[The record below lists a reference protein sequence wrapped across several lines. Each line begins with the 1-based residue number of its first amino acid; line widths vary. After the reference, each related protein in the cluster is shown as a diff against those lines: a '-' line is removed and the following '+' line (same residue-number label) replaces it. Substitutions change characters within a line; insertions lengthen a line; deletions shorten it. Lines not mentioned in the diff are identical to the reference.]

1 MDRINAAFTYLL
13 QGCHCVPAVGHPGG
27 EVGGSRRFI
36 VFICFCHKFWNC
48 DLVRHYVSLY
58 QYKKEDARSVIP
70 LWRRWGF
77 GRKSLQQQ
85 WECLWRSAGAEKHRV
100 HVIPVFP
107 KDRTGQRRHSFA
119 ALCYKVM
126 GLRIC
131 PSWRPTHYS
140 LTIQFYGMAL
150 RSRQK
155 ALLVWVLGALT
166 VFPKLRRCVCKARP
180 RPLTSGGTTSRRFQ
194 PERKKLTKVEEE
206 NGRTRIS
213 Q

>member
-1 MDRINAAFTYLL
+1 MDRINAAFAYLL

-48 DLVRHYVSLY
+48 DLVRHCVSLY
-58 QYKKEDARSVIP
+58 QYKK
-70 LWRRWGF
+70 RRRAFSNPTLATVRFGPEKF
-77 GRKSLQQQ
+77 TAAVGMSLKVRGGRKASCSCHSRISQDQ
-85 WECLWRSAGAEKHRV
+85 
-100 HVIPVFP
+100 
-107 KDRTGQRRHSFA
+107 TGQRRHSFA

-150 RSRQK
+150 RSR
-155 ALLVWVLGALT
+155 
-166 VFPKLRRCVCKARP
+166 
-180 RPLTSGGTTSRRFQ
+180 
-194 PERKKLTKVEEE
+194 
-206 NGRTRIS
+206 
-213 Q
+213 

>member
-36 VFICFCHKFWNC
+36 VFICFYHKFWNG
-48 DLVRHYVSLY
+48 DLVRHNVSLY
-58 QYKKEDARSVIP
+58 QCKKKKTRVQQSH
-70 LWRRWGF
+70 F
-77 GRKSLQQQ
+77 GDGEVLRQKSLQQQ

-119 ALCYKVM
+119 ALCSKVM
-126 GLRIC
+126 RLRIC

-140 LTIQFYGMAL
+140 FPIQFYGMAL
-150 RSRQK
+150 QS
-155 ALLVWVLGALT
+155 LVGVSGALT
-166 VFPKLRRCVCKARP
+166 VFPKLRCCVRQARP
-180 RPLTSGGTTSRRFQ
+180 RPRTSGGTTSRRFP
-194 PERKKLTKVEEE
+194 PELKKLTKVEEE
-206 NGRTRIS
+206 IHRTRIS